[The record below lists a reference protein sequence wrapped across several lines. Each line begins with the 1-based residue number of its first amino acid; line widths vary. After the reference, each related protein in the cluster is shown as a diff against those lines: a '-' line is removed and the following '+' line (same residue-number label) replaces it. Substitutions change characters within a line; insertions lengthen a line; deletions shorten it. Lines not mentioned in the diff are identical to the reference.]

1 MTLTLKPD
9 RPPERRRG
17 APARGGAT
25 PLMEHVRVTSP
36 ELDQRAALERAR
48 KRILAAACVFI
59 GLYVLLGLKLTW
71 STVVNPKF
79 PSAAQIAAMQP
90 TLSVVPPMPGR
101 ADITD
106 RNGTILAVSLPGAE
120 LYADPQQVPDPARDA
135 QLLANA
141 LPGIDPGWMATE
153 LGAGVV
159 VRKRKEFVYLDRK
172 LSPQEELAVNSLG
185 IPGVY
190 FENNEK
196 RHYPDGD
203 LAGHILGGVRVD
215 SSGVAGVEKYFNARL
230 ISNPAPLALS
240 IDAGIQ
246 SIVHDE
252 LAAAVKEFQAPGAC
266 AIVMNAHTGEIL
278 AMVSLPDYD
287 VNDYGTASRNAQF
300 DRCVNGTYEPGSVFK
315 LQTIAMALDSGM
327 IHWWDYFDTTHPL
340 QVGRF
345 QITDFEPVHTW
356 MAVPEILNVSS
367 NIGASRIATILGPK
381 IEQNWYQ
388 RQQFFQPLNIQLP
401 GPPRPLFP
409 AFSNWGLAATMTVSF
424 GAGIAISPLQL
435 VTAVLPIV
443 NGGIRYQPTLLAVDP
458 SGPQPTGVRIMQQ
471 STSEMMCKLMTNVV
485 LFGTG
490 KNAAVP
496 GYVVGGKTG
505 TAQVVGPHGG
515 YLQHTNNASFMAAFP
530 MNDPQYV
537 VYVLVL
543 QPKPDA
549 TTYGFTTGGYIAAPS
564 VARIIARIGPM
575 LGIMP
580 ANGAQL
586 AALDQQLT
594 VPLDPTPPPG
604 HGALGPGDPLPPGA
618 NAFAYELMGE
628 KPPASAVALS
638 KSGLTVQARPADG
651 AAVRP
656 ASAQLRRRHDGV
668 AAPISPMLGPHVTLL
683 AGPHTGP
690 LMDRERENS
699 DGLS

>member
-1 MTLTLKPD
+1 MTLTIKPEG
-9 RPPERRRG
+9 RPPQRRRG
-17 APARGGAT
+17 APSRGGAT

-36 ELDQRAALERAR
+36 ELDQRVALDRAR
-48 KRILAAACVFI
+48 KRILVAACLFI
-59 GLYVLLGLKLTW
+59 GLYFVLGLKLTW
-71 STVVNPKF
+71 STVVDPKL

-90 TLSVVPPMPGR
+90 TLSVALPPPGR

-106 RNGTILAVSLPGAE
+106 RNGTILAVSLPGAA
-120 LYADPQQVPDPARDA
+120 LYADPQQVPDPQAA
-135 QLLANA
+135 ATVLANA
-141 LPGIDPGWMATE
+141 LPGIDPAAMAVK
-153 LGAGVV
+153 LGDGVPV
-159 VRKRKEFVYLDRK
+159 QKRKEFVYLDRK
-172 LSPQEELAVNSLG
+172 LTPQEELAVNSLG

-203 LAGHILGGVRVD
+203 LAAHILGGVKVD
-215 SSGVAGVEKYFNARL
+215 SSGVAGVEQYFNQRL
-230 ISNPAPLALS
+230 TGNPAPLALS

-252 LAAAVKEFQAPGAC
+252 LASAIKEFQSPGGC

-278 AMVSLPDYD
+278 AMASLPDYD
-287 VNDYGTASRNAQF
+287 VNAYGSAVPNDQF

-315 LQTIAMALDSGM
+315 LQTIAMALDSGI

-340 QVGRF
+340 RVGRF
-345 QITDFEPVHTW
+345 TITDFEPVDTW

-381 IEQNWYQ
+381 IEQNWYA
-388 RQQFFQPLNIQLP
+388 RQQFFQPLNVQLP
-401 GPPRPLFP
+401 GPPKPLFP
-409 AFSNWGLAATMTVSF
+409 SFNNWGLAATMTVSF

-458 SGPQPTGVRIMQQ
+458 AGPQPAGERIMQQ
-471 STSEMMCKLMTNVV
+471 STSDMMRKLMTNVV

-490 KNAAVP
+490 KNAQVP

-515 YLQHTNNASFMAAFP
+515 YLKHTNNASFMAAFP
-530 MNDPQYV
+530 MDDPQYV
-537 VYVLVL
+537 IYVLVL

-549 TTYGFTTGGYIAAPS
+549 TTFGFTTGGYIAAPT
-564 VARIIARIGPM
+564 VGRIIARIGPM

-580 ANGAQL
+580 ADGEQLAQL
-586 AALDQQLT
+586 DQDLT
-594 VPLDPTPPPG
+594 VSLTPATPPG
-604 HGALGPGDPLPPGA
+604 ESGLGPGNPLPPGA
-618 NAFAYELMGE
+618 NPFAYELMGA
-628 KPPASAVALS
+628 KPPQVFAPVAVAN
-638 KSGLTVQARPADG
+638 GLAPLQTSVH
-651 AAVRP
+651 
-656 ASAQLRRRHDGV
+656 LRRRRHGDGV
-668 AAPISPMLGPHVTLL
+668 MAPIL
-683 AGPHTGP
+683 P
-690 LMDRERENS
+690 LMGSHMTARETG
-699 DGLS
+699 DGLT

>member
-1 MTLTLKPD
+1 VTLTLTPGD
-9 RPPERRRG
+9 RPPRKALEKRKG
-17 APARGGAT
+17 APSRGGAT

-36 ELDQRAALERAR
+36 ELDTRVALDRAR
-48 KRILAAACVFI
+48 KRILIAACLFI
-59 GLYVLLGLKLTW
+59 GLYFVLGLKLTW
-71 STVVNPKF
+71 STVVDPKL

-90 TLSVVPPMPGR
+90 TLSVAPPPPSR

-106 RNGTILAVSLPGAE
+106 RNGTILAVSLPGAA
-120 LYADPQQVPDPARDA
+120 LFADPQQVPDPAA
-135 QLLANA
+135 AATLLANA
-141 LPGIDPGWMATE
+141 MPGIDAAAMAVK
-153 LGAGVV
+153 LGDGVPV
-159 VRKRKEFVYLDRK
+159 PKRKEFVYLDRK
-172 LSPQEELAVNSLG
+172 LTPQEELAVNSLG

-203 LAGHILGGVRVD
+203 LAAHILGGVKVD
-215 SSGVAGVEKYFNARL
+215 SEGVAGVEQYFNKRL
-230 ISNPAPLALS
+230 TNDPTPLALS

-252 LAAAVKEFQAPGAC
+252 LASAVKEFQAPGGC

-287 VNDYGTASRNAQF
+287 VNSYGSSVPNDQF
-300 DRCVNGTYEPGSVFK
+300 NKCVNGTYEPGSVFK

-327 IHWWDYFDTTHPL
+327 VHYWDYFDTTHPL
-340 QVGRF
+340 KVGRF
-345 QITDFEPVHTW
+345 HITDFEPANSW

-381 IEQNWYQ
+381 IEQDWYT

-401 GPPRPLFP
+401 GPPKPLFP
-409 AFSNWGLAATMTVSF
+409 SFNNWGLAATMTVSF

-443 NGGIRYQPTLLAVDP
+443 NGGTRYQPTLLAVDP
-458 SGPQPTGVRIMQQ
+458 NGPQPTGVRIMQQ
-471 STSEMMCKLMTNVV
+471 STSDIMCKLMTNVV
-485 LFGTG
+485 LYGTG

-515 YLQHTNNASFMAAFP
+515 YLKHTNNASFMAAFP
-530 MNDPQYV
+530 MENPQYV

-549 TTYGFTTGGYIAAPS
+549 TTYGFTTGGYIAAPG
-564 VARIIARIGPM
+564 VGRIIARIGPM

-580 ANGAQL
+580 ADGEQL
-586 AALDQQLT
+586 AALDQRLT
-594 VPLDPTPPPG
+594 VSLTPGTPPG
-604 HGALGPGDPLPPGA
+604 QRGLGPGNPLPPGA
-618 NAFAYELMGE
+618 NPFAYELMGAT
-628 KPPASAVALS
+628 PPAALA
-638 KSGLTVQARPADG
+638 TTRAG
-651 AAVRP
+651 AAVPNAVGGAAAQP
-656 ASAQLRRRHDGV
+656 AAAHAHRKHDGV
-668 AAPISPMLGPHVTLL
+668 MAPVSPMLGSHVT
-683 AGPHTGP
+683 
-690 LMDRERENS
+690 ERETGNGVS
-699 DGLS
+699 